1 MTTSY
6 LPADVFRAD
15 LLRAEMRKVTSTK
28 VWWALLIA
36 PALLALLI
44 GVGGTAL
51 AGLPSQEQLTSLG
64 GTLPP
69 IMGVALAV
77 AASVASTFAL
87 CVGIIGAAGENRHRT
102 ATTTYLTAPGRLPV
116 LAAKLVVHGGV
127 GALYGVV
134 VVAATSLG
142 GGLVGLGGSRGASFP
157 PPGTY
162 LTIALLTV
170 VVLALWAVLGVG
182 LGSLLGNQLAALL
195 GALAGKLIVE
205 GIIGLAL
212 TTAGAPTAA
221 SYLPSRAAG
230 NFVENLALQ
239 QFADGFRGGTS
250 GRNLVDASAGSWW
263 GSGIVFVAWTTAFVV
278 GGWLVV
284 RRRDVN

>member
-6 LPADVFRAD
+6 LPADVFRPE
-15 LLRAEMRKVTSTK
+15 LVRAEVRKVTSTK

-51 AGLPSQEQLTSLG
+51 AGLPSADQLSSLG

-69 IMGVALAV
+69 IMGVALTV

-116 LAAKLVVHGGV
+116 LVAKLVVHGGV

-142 GGLVGLGGSRGASFP
+142 GALAGLGGASGASFP

-162 LTIALLTV
+162 LAVALLTV
-170 VVLALWAVLGVG
+170 LVLTLWAVLGVAWG
-182 LGSLLGNQLAALL
+182 RCSATSSLRCSAH
-195 GALAGKLIVE
+195 
-205 GIIGLAL
+205 
-212 TTAGAPTAA
+212 
-221 SYLPSRAAG
+221 SRA
-230 NFVENLALQ
+230 
-239 QFADGFRGGTS
+239 S
-250 GRNLVDASAGSWW
+250 
-263 GSGIVFVAWTTAFVV
+263 
-278 GGWLVV
+278 
-284 RRRDVN
+284 